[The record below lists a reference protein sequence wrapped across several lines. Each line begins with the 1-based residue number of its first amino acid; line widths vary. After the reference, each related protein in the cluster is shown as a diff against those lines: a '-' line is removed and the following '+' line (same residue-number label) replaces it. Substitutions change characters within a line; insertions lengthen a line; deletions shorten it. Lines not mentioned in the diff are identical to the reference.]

1 MSIADKLTQIAENQQ
16 RVYDA
21 GYNKGKAESGNNE
34 DAYNTGY
41 EQGYEISKQDFASI
55 LDNNGTRK
63 IFNNMF
69 GGCSQMVEAPL
80 LDTHNGVEFNS
91 TFKDCTGLVTVPQ
104 YDFTNATII
113 NGMFQ
118 GCSNL
123 ENIPII
129 NTTKD
134 VSIYATF
141 RFCSKIKEITGTSR
155 WTTMAYS
162 FEGCKLLERINAIL
176 VDCDAY
182 SFNSCNALK
191 EVTFEEESIS
201 NRNAQLRHCKLLS
214 KNSIISVINGL
225 NSSSSGGTLSLS
237 LTAVNNAFE
246 TVTGLADGSTSQEWL
261 ALRETKTNWTI
272 ALTS

>member
-1 MSIADKLTQIAENQQ
+1 MSITDKLTQIAENQQ

-21 GYNKGKAESGNNE
+21 GYNKGKTESENNE
-34 DAYNTGY
+34 DAYNAGY
-41 EQGYEISKQDFASI
+41 EEGYEISKQDFASI

-91 TFKDCTGLVTVPQ
+91 TFKDCTNLVTVPE
-104 YDFTNATII
+104 

-118 GCSNL
+118 SCSNL

-129 NTTKD
+129 NTAKD

-155 WTTMAYS
+155 WTTLAYS
-162 FEGCKLLERINAIL
+162 FEGCKLLERINATL

-182 SFNSCNALK
+182 SFNSCDTLK

-246 TVTGLADGSTSQEWL
+246 TVVGLADGSTSQEWL
-261 ALRETKTNWTI
+261 ALIDTKRNWAMT
-272 ALTS
+272 LS